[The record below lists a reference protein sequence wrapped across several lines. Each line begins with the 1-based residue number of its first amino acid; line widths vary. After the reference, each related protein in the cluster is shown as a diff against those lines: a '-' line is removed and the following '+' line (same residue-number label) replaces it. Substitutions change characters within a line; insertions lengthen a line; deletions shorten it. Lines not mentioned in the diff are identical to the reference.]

1 MKNLILDPIVDQTI
15 DLYKLVG
22 WKKYFSKIR
31 FWDAPFIQV
40 EKLIPKKGLIL
51 DLGCGE
57 GIFSNFLALKSKS
70 RKIIGIELN
79 KERINQANKGLKNTK
94 FFQGD
99 VTSKEIPKADTI
111 LMFHLLHH
119 LNNFKDQEKLLKKI
133 VKKLK
138 QNGKLIIVEVEQK
151 VSFKYLLAFLTD
163 HFLVPWL
170 FERKFYTKVFFRK
183 SKEWKRILNSLELS
197 VKLISAEKKMPFSH
211 IILVCQKK

>member
-1 MKNLILDPIVDQTI
+1 MKNLTHNYVVDETI

-31 FWDAPFIQV
+31 FWDAPFIKV
-40 EKLIPKKGLIL
+40 EKLIPKKGLVL

-57 GIFSNFLALKSKS
+57 GIFSNFLALKSKN

-79 KERINQANKGLKNTK
+79 KERISQASKGLINTK
-94 FFQGD
+94 FFRGD

-119 LNNFKDQEKLLKKI
+119 LNNFKDQEKLLEKS

-138 QNGKLIIVEVEQK
+138 KNGKLIIVEVEPK
-151 VSFKYLLAFLTD
+151 WSVKYLMAYLTD
-163 HFLVPWL
+163 HFLVPLL
-170 FERKFYTKVFFRK
+170 FERKFYSKVFFRK
-183 SKEWKRILNSLELS
+183 SIEWKKILIDLGLS
-197 VKLISAEKKMPFSH
+197 VKLLPAEKGMPFSH
-211 IILVCQKK
+211 IIILCQKN